1 MSAAA
6 HYDAVVV
13 GGGHHGTIIACYLA
27 RAGLKVGVFER
38 KAHFGGGATSGRGP
52 APGFLMNY
60 CSHWTRFYGH
70 PAYRDFNLQAEGL
83 RYIFPDENEGMVFE
97 DGTSFVGYS
106 AFKVVDHLTGRQE
119 YSQQNVDR
127 TFRQIQRFSQRDADT
142 YLDLLEK
149 FSRYWKP
156 AFGKHRFTP
165 PTPWG
170 VPDAL
175 EELVDRPETGI
186 EPVHQFMTL
195 RQLAYDFFESA
206 ELRTLFMRAAAT
218 STGCFGDDVIGLQG
232 LIHVMPLALSFE
244 APAIAIG
251 ASQSISDA
259 LVAAGRKLG
268 VDYFSRSE
276 VDEILVSG
284 DRATGIRLKSGDTVA
299 ASLVV
304 SGLGLPQTVL
314 RLMRTIKISERIAHR
329 LKNIHYDRGQLFW
342 ANVALHEP
350 PRYAAAETNPEVGP
364 QPRLLWGPKDPDYL
378 ATRYQPEIY
387 LKGHSDRVYA
397 FTSCDTLWDPSR
409 APTGKHLVG
418 VEEFA
423 APRRLFSS
431 SEWHDVK
438 ESFKKKLL
446 EQWRHYAPN
455 MTPDNV
461 IAVNVI
467 GPDNIENMHPDMIEG
482 GYSEASTMASQLG
495 RFRPIPELSGYRT
508 ILKNLYTCSSNL
520 HSGSGIGR
528 GSSLNCFKIIAA
540 DMGLREPAAGPAPV
554 APAAAE

>member
-1 MSAAA
+1 LLTL
-6 HYDAVVV
+6 DA
-13 GGGHHGTIIACYLA
+13 LL
-27 RAGLKVGVFER
+27 R
-38 KAHFGGGATSGRGP
+38 TSR
-52 APGFLMNY
+52 
-60 CSHWTRFYGH
+60 
-70 PAYRDFNLQAEGL
+70 YRDFNLQAEGL
-83 RYIFPDENEGMVFE
+83 RYVFPDENEGMVFE

-106 AFKVVDHLTGRQE
+106 AFKVVDHVTGRQE

-127 TFRQIQRFSQRDADT
+127 TYRQVQRFSQRDADT

-156 AFGKHRFTP
+156 AFGEHRFTP
-165 PTPWG
+165 PPPWG
-170 VPDAL
+170 IPDAL
-175 EELVDRPETGI
+175 EKLVGRPESGI

-195 RQLAYDFFESA
+195 RQLAYDFFESP

-251 ASQSISDA
+251 ASQSISDS
-259 LVAAGRKLG
+259 LVSAGRKLG

-284 DRATGIRLKSGDTVA
+284 DRATGIRLKSGDTVG
-299 ASLVV
+299 ASVVV

-314 RLMRTIKISERIAHR
+314 RLMRTVKVNERIAHR

-350 PRYAAAETNPEVGP
+350 PRYAAADANPEVGP

-409 APTGKHLVG
+409 APAGKHLVG

-431 SEWHDVK
+431 GEWHDIK
-438 ESFKKKLL
+438 ETFKTKLL

-508 ILKNLYTCSSNL
+508 ILKNVYTCSSNL

-540 DMGLREPAAGPAPV
+540 DLGLREPTAGQAPV